1 MLKLAGRFFNTKPM
15 PKFNKTNR
23 TAEEL
28 VAVLKSKGLSI
39 ADEAKAINYI
49 HNIGYYR
56 LKAYFYPLYKD
67 PKYEHLFKV
76 DATFDKVMNMYRFD
90 RKLRLLLFN
99 EIEKIEVAFRSVIVN
114 IVSDELGDV
123 FWMTEGKYFK
133 NESYFNSSLNLI
145 QTEYEKSKEEFIIH
159 FKNTYSDS
167 FPPAWMIAEI
177 LPLGNLCHIFM
188 NLKSQ
193 KAKKRVAKYFGLQ
206 EPVFS
211 SWMLV
216 LGNLKN
222 MCCHHS
228 RTWNRELAVNTAD
241 PHKTIYPW
249 IDVRKTNPKRIYYR
263 ISMIRYLL
271 FTISPNNNFKD
282 KLQNLIEKYPT
293 VDIAAV
299 GFPIDW
305 IEEPLWTLKK

>member
-1 MLKLAGRFFNTKPM
+1 M

-28 VAVLKSKGLSI
+28 LAVLKIKGLSI
-39 ADEAKAINYI
+39 ADDAKAVNYI

-76 DATFDKVMNMYRFD
+76 DATFDKVMNMYR
-90 RKLRLLLFN
+90 
-99 EIEKIEVAFRSVIVN
+99 
-114 IVSDELGDV
+114 
-123 FWMTEGKYFK
+123 
-133 NESYFNSSLNLI
+133 
-145 QTEYEKSKEEFIIH
+145 
-159 FKNTYSDS
+159 
-167 FPPAWMIAEI
+167 

-216 LGNLKN
+216 LGNLRN

-271 FTISPNNNFKD
+271 FTISPDNNFKD